1 MLDYLTDPCRA
12 DDPRTAY
19 ATPEMIALN
28 RVDLK
33 QAAETYKNDALM
45 SGLVQQ
51 AEKYRPGGRQHI
63 SFPSGI
69 NIGAAFDPAGAEKI
83 GKAVGQELRNAGVDV
98 CFGPNVDIAR
108 DPLGGRNYE
117 MYGEDPE
124 LVAQT
129 AAAFVRGMQS
139 AGISACA
146 KHFLANNQETNR
158 NTTCSYLSKRA
169 MMELYTRGFAAAI
182 EEGHIRCIMSA
193 YNAVNGEFTS
203 YSKKLLTDLLRGEL
217 HFDGAIV
224 SDWGAAGQDK
234 AGTLAAGMD
243 LIQPGPND
251 MAACKQAVI
260 EGILPE
266 ETLDDRVAHIL
277 QLIVEIKENQRR
289 IAAEYDA
296 DAILKTA
303 CETIENGAVLLK
315 NENDTLPLAEDAR
328 TVFWG
333 ARSCDTL
340 ECGSGSTAVET
351 DLHSNVLE
359 EYRKIRGTTYF
370 EEWADADTL
379 VYTAAAPA
387 GENVDRECM
396 AVEEQDRSRMT
407 GVLKQAKEKG
417 LKTVVLLN
425 ISGPVELGDW
435 LPYADA
441 VLCIFIPGCMGGVAA
456 ARLLTGQAE
465 PGGRLPVT
473 FPLRYEDT
481 PAYPNFPGEGND
493 AYYGEGVFVGY
504 RSYTKRKL
512 TVQYPF
518 GHGLSYTQFS
528 VELCEKELHWNLKEQ
543 DTLYVPVKVK
553 NIGSRAGS
561 QVVQLYCHEEK
572 PHMLRPV
579 RELVGYAKV
588 SLNPAE
594 ETIVRVPVSKKAL
607 RCYDAMKDKWVQP
620 IGAHTLYLAL
630 SAENILESAALTIE
644 GKNPYPLSGESTIGE
659 ILENPAAKE
668 LVNQFTNGMFTSLPK
683 ETLDFMH

>member
-1 MLDYLTDPCRA
+1 
-12 DDPRTAY
+12 
-19 ATPEMIALN
+19 
-28 RVDLK
+28 
-33 QAAETYKNDALM
+33 
-45 SGLVQQ
+45 
-51 AEKYRPGGRQHI
+51 
-63 SFPSGI
+63 
-69 NIGAAFDPAGAEKI
+69 
-83 GKAVGQELRNAGVDV
+83 
-98 CFGPNVDIAR
+98 
-108 DPLGGRNYE
+108 

-169 MMELYTRGFAAAI
+169 MMELYARGFAAAI
-182 EEGHIRCIMSA
+182 EEGHVRCIMSA

-289 IAAEYDA
+289 IEAEYDA

-359 EYRKIRGTTYF
+359 EYRKLRGTAYF

-387 GENVDRECM
+387 SENVDRECM
-396 AVEEQDRSRMT
+396 AVEEQDRNRMT

-441 VLCIFIPGCMGGVAA
+441 ILCIFIPGCMGGVAA

-473 FPLRYEDT
+473 FPCAMKIPLLTRIS
-481 PAYPNFPGEGND
+481 PGR
-493 AYYGEGVFVGY
+493 AM
-504 RSYTKRKL
+504 TL
-512 TVQYPF
+512 TTEKAFSLGIAVTQSASWPYNIPL
-518 GHGLSYTQFS
+518 GTAGYTQFS

-579 RELVGYAKV
+579 RELVGYA
-588 SLNPAE
+588 
-594 ETIVRVPVSKKAL
+594 RF
-607 RCYDAMKDKWVQP
+607 R
-620 IGAHTLYLAL
+620 
-630 SAENILESAALTIE
+630 
-644 GKNPYPLSGESTIGE
+644 
-659 ILENPAAKE
+659 
-668 LVNQFTNGMFTSLPK
+668 
-683 ETLDFMH
+683 